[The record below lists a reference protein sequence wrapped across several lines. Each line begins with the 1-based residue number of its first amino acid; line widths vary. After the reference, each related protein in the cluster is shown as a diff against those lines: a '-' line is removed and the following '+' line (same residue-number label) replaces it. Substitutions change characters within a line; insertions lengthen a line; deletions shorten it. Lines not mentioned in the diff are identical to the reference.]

1 MLHYRR
7 TCATICAERG
17 MQLTGIKQI
26 TGHQSDTVAQ
36 RYIDHSKIMK
46 QGGAD
51 TLSLKGPQKDEDGQ
65 VMRKRK
71 SPNDYPQSTRVPGGP
86 NEGKRINVSFHNCTT
101 VNYHSNTNEYEYL

>member
-7 TCATICAERG
+7 ICATICAERG

-26 TGHQSDTVAQ
+26 TGHKSVTIAQ
-36 RYIDHSKIMK
+36 RYIDHSKFMK

-51 TLSLKGPQKDEDGQ
+51 TLSLKGLQKDDDGQ
-65 VMRKRK
+65 VLRKRK

-86 NEGKRINVSFHNCTT
+86 NDEKK
-101 VNYHSNTNEYEYL
+101 